1 MLIIPAIDLKD
12 NKCVR
17 LFKGLESEVIIY
29 HDDPV
34 EMARYWEEQ
43 GSRQL
48 HIIDL
53 DGAFGKKDNM
63 KIIKKILSEVD
74 MDVQV
79 GGGIRSLEK
88 AERLFEIG
96 VERLIIG
103 TLAIKEPNF
112 VQELSD
118 KIGGEH
124 VCVALDYRGESVL
137 IKGWTE
143 KTALNVFNAANLMES
158 KGAKWILFTSQE
170 ADGTLEGISR
180 SQVELT
186 GKMVKKTSLKII
198 AAGGITTLKDLEKL
212 HDVGVAGIV
221 IGKALYE
228 KRIDIKEAFKKYP

>member
-17 LFKGLESEVIIY
+17 LFKGMESEVTIY

-88 AERLFEIG
+88 AERLF
-96 VERLIIG
+96 
-103 TLAIKEPNF
+103 
-112 VQELSD
+112 
-118 KIGGEH
+118 
-124 VCVALDYRGESVL
+124 
-137 IKGWTE
+137 
-143 KTALNVFNAANLMES
+143 
-158 KGAKWILFTSQE
+158 
-170 ADGTLEGISR
+170 
-180 SQVELT
+180 
-186 GKMVKKTSLKII
+186 
-198 AAGGITTLKDLEKL
+198 
-212 HDVGVAGIV
+212 
-221 IGKALYE
+221 
-228 KRIDIKEAFKKYP
+228 